1 VADNREALG
10 SPWDEAGEDVPSHF
24 VELRTLIG
32 QLGMATLQVVQS
44 GDEAQIAEAKQ
55 VLSDARK
62 ALYRILAEAE

>member
-1 VADNREALG
+1 MD
-10 SPWDEAGEDVPSHF
+10 
-24 VELRTLIG
+24 LRTLIG